1 MFVQTLMQHFYPD
14 DFAEKCI
21 KGGALSPV
29 SYLCAL
35 ITLEFCLLAGVNIN
49 YISKF
54 LAINR
59 NYNEYK

>member
-54 LAINR
+54 LAING